1 MLSYILFLLGFIALI
16 KGADFLVVGAA
27 TLARH
32 FRISDLVIGLTIVA
46 FGTSA
51 PELAVSLFAN
61 LQGNTELAVGNIL
74 GSNIANILLILG
86 VAAIIHPLV
95 VQRNTVW
102 KEIPFS
108 LLAALVLAFVANDS
122 LIDQAPRSAI
132 TRIDGLILLAF
143 LVIFL
148 YYVYGIARISPV
160 SSTVKERIIPEEEAA
175 LASSSATSKGEFIL
189 WKSLSLVVSGLVG
202 LVAGGK
208 WIVDGA
214 IEITELFGVSQ
225 SLIGL
230 TVVAIGTSLPELA
243 TSALAAYRKNA
254 DIAVGNAVGSNIL
267 NIFWIL
273 GTSAVIQPLPFQSK
287 NNLDVLVAIV
297 ASLLLFSAVFVNK
310 HRVINRSTGIGFIII
325 YLTYITFLVIQG

>member
-1 MLSYILFLLGFIALI
+1 MLTYLLFLLGFVALI
-16 KGADFLVVGAA
+16 KGADFLVAGAA
-27 TLARH
+27 ALARQ
-32 FRISDLVIGLTIVA
+32 FKISDLVIGLTVVA

-51 PELAVSLFAN
+51 PELAVSLLAS
-61 LQGNTELAVGNIL
+61 LQGSTQLAIGNIL

-95 VQRNTVW
+95 VHRNTVW

-108 LLAALVLAFVANDS
+108 LLAVLVLAFVANDA
-122 LIDQAPRSAI
+122 LIDDAPRSAI
-132 TRIDGLILLAF
+132 TRIDGLILISF
-143 LVIFL
+143 LLIFL
-148 YYVYGIARISPV
+148 YYVFGIARSTPPSSPA
-160 SSTVKERIIPEEEAA
+160 KPETTKSDSIAPVPKSEPD
-175 LASSSATSKGEFIL
+175 T
-189 WKSLSLVVSGLVG
+189 WKSIFLVVVGLAG
-202 LVAGGK
+202 LVAGGN

-214 IEITELFGVSQ
+214 IEIAGLFGVSQ

-273 GTSAVIQPLPFQSK
+273 GTSALIQPLPFQSQ
-287 NNLDVLVAIV
+287 NNLDVVVAIL
-297 ASLLLFSAVFVNK
+297 ASVLLFSAVFVNK
-310 HRVINRSTGIGFIII
+310 HRVITRPTGILFVTIYVSYII
-325 YLTYITFLVIQG
+325 FLVIQG